1 MDIKTKFK
9 VGDEIHFMSGKT
21 PKCLKVEAISIFVHK
36 TCRVDIE
43 YFTEGEPMKKSR
55 FGDESRVYVKKE
67 RFCFATREECI
78 AAYTA
83 KI

>member
-1 MDIKTKFK
+1 MDIKTKFN

-21 PKCLKVEAISIFVHK
+21 PKCLKVRHFHISVYE
-36 TCRVDIE
+36 TGRVDVE
-43 YFTEGEPMKKSR
+43 YFTEGEPIKKSK
-55 FGDESRVYVKKE
+55 FGDSERVYVRKE